1 MSRESAAFVRKHHDY
16 MKVSRQYIEMYDG
29 LLSQLIAILAYDQ
42 DKEECY
48 MQDRETGEVMMNGFD
63 MEYSNFRSKASDVYS
78 KLSNLRSKLSD
89 AHTKLCVD
97 TTITC

>member
-1 MSRESAAFVRKHHDY
+1 
-16 MKVSRQYIEMYDG
+16 
-29 LLSQLIAILAYDQ
+29 
-42 DKEECY
+42 

-63 MEYSNFRSKASDVYS
+63 MENSNFRSKASDVYS

>member
-1 MSRESAAFVRKHHDY
+1 
-16 MKVSRQYIEMYDG
+16 
-29 LLSQLIAILAYDQ
+29 
-42 DKEECY
+42 
-48 MQDRETGEVMMNGFD
+48 MQDRETGVVLMNGFD

>member
-1 MSRESAAFVRKHHDY
+1 
-16 MKVSRQYIEMYDG
+16 
-29 LLSQLIAILAYDQ
+29 
-42 DKEECY
+42 

-89 AHTKLCVD
+89 GHPKLFMD
-97 TTITC
+97 TTIACCEHYISSIQIVSQLSVQIVTD

>member
-1 MSRESAAFVRKHHDY
+1 MLRK
-16 MKVSRQYIEMYDG
+16 
-29 LLSQLIAILAYDQ
+29 
-42 DKEECY
+42 
-48 MQDRETGEVMMNGFD
+48 TNGEVMMNGFD

-97 TTITC
+97 TTIAC

>member
-1 MSRESAAFVRKHHDY
+1 
-16 MKVSRQYIEMYDG
+16 
-29 LLSQLIAILAYDQ
+29 
-42 DKEECY
+42 
-48 MQDRETGEVMMNGFD
+48 MQDRETGEVMMNRFD

>member
-1 MSRESAAFVRKHHDY
+1 
-16 MKVSRQYIEMYDG
+16 
-29 LLSQLIAILAYDQ
+29 
-42 DKEECY
+42 
-48 MQDRETGEVMMNGFD
+48 MQDRENGEVIMNGFD